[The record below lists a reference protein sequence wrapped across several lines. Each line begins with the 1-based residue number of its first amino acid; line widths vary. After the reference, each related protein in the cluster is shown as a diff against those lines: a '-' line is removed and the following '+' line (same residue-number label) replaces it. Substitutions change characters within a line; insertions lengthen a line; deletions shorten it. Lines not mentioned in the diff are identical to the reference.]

1 MLKNFVYYICYP
13 LIFGR
18 DENENFLFKSFS
30 FLNNTAYLYDRIL
43 DKDQIKEV
51 LDYRC
56 ALARKYNLI
65 SFISLILFYFLFLA
79 YDFNLLILGLFIIA
93 YFGIKLILS
102 NYFTEIYARRVKAQ
116 FGAYKLTTFEPKLS
130 SEKQSFFFE
139 EMLKKAGVTLL
150 ILITY
155 VAGAFALCHSIKN
168 QIANKHFSFA
178 MRACDFY
185 STIYPKTKQF
195 YNLRAIVKYTQKD
208 YKGSLEDYKKVFD
221 KSSGRFTKQ
230 DYVKFSNLLLLE
242 RNLTNAQNALYVFD
256 EYLTKK
262 HLSVTDKAKMLW
274 IKSMFSLNAG
284 ISEYVLSDYDNL
296 LESLKKNDM
305 ENRFYILS
313 DKAYMLY
320 LMGQYNDSLYL
331 YDMLI
336 KWAQSKS
343 PNFDN
348 DLQRLYVERGY
359 NRLKLNDKF
368 NADKDFLDSQLTEGE
383 IADREPVATEGK
395 FVIEDF

>member
-1 MLKNFVYYICYP
+1 M
-13 LIFGR
+13 
-18 DENENFLFKSFS
+18 
-30 FLNNTAYLYDRIL
+30 
-43 DKDQIKEV
+43 
-51 LDYRC
+51 
-56 ALARKYNLI
+56 
-65 SFISLILFYFLFLA
+65 
-79 YDFNLLILGLFIIA
+79 II
-93 YFGIKLILS
+93 IQL
-102 NYFTEIYARRVKAQ
+102 
-116 FGAYKLTTFEPKLS
+116 
-130 SEKQSFFFE
+130 
-139 EMLKKAGVTLL
+139 
-150 ILITY
+150 
-155 VAGAFALCHSIKN
+155 
-168 QIANKHFSFA
+168 
-178 MRACDFY
+178 
-185 STIYPKTKQF
+185 
-195 YNLRAIVKYTQKD
+195 
-208 YKGSLEDYKKVFD
+208 
-221 KSSGRFTKQ
+221 
-230 DYVKFSNLLLLE
+230 
-242 RNLTNAQNALYVFD
+242 
-256 EYLTKK
+256 
-262 HLSVTDKAKMLW
+262 